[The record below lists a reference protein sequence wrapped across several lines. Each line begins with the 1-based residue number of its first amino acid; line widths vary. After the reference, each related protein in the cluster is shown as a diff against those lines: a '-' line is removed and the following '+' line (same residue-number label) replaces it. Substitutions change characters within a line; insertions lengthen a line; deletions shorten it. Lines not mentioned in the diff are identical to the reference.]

1 MGLKKTVEK
10 PKLSLYNKIDWFY
23 TVLQRGEKKMTGQ
36 IDTSRPILLIRTVE
50 HFSQTTFVTKHTGKH
65 TWRSLK
71 IAMQKGKFN
80 AAVVMHDSA
89 ADKGREYAMQYRI
102 IQAVGRN
109 GWLAPFAETD
119 YPEIATLKMAQ

>member
-10 PKLSLYNKIDWFY
+10 PKLSLYNGKDWPY

-36 IDTSRPILLIRTVE
+36 IDTSRPILLIKTVD
-50 HFSQTTFVTKHTGKH
+50 HFSQTTFLTKHTGKH

-71 IAMQKGKFN
+71 MAMQKGKFN

-102 IQAVGRN
+102 IHAVGRN
-109 GWLAPFAETD
+109 GWLAPWVETE
-119 YPEIATLKMAQ
+119 YPDIATLKMAQ

>member
-1 MGLKKTVEK
+1 MPKPFLYKKEHW
-10 PKLSLYNKIDWFY
+10 PY
-23 TVLQRGEKKMTGQ
+23 TLLQRGEKKMTGK
-36 IDTSRPILLIRTVE
+36 IDTRRPILLISTVE

-80 AAVVMHDSA
+80 AAVVMHDSE

-102 IQAVGRN
+102 IHAVGRN

-119 YPEIATLKMAQ
+119 YPEIATLTSR